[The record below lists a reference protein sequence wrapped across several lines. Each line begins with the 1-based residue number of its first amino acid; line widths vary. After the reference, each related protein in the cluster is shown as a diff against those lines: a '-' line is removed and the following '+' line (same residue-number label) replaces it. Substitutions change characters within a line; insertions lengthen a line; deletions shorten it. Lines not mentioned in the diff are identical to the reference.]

1 MSEENR
7 EIVIVGAGLSGLCLA
22 ERLANVAK
30 RKVLILEKRDQIGGN
45 CYDFYDSKGVL
56 VSKYGPHTFH
66 TNEKR
71 VYDYVRKFGEWEKY
85 EYQVSSLVEGKL
97 VPIPVNI
104 ETINIL
110 FGSGIKNGEEMRK
123 WLDGKKIKGIKK
135 VENSEEEVLSKL
147 GVELYEKMFK
157 SYTKKQWG
165 IWPKDLDKEVL
176 ARIPVNFSFNKNYR
190 SDKYQIRPLGG
201 YSKWMKKM
209 IENPFIELRLKTDY
223 FKVADKLDKDS
234 LVFFSGPIDKYISY
248 RLGKKYKLTYRS
260 AKFVFESYN
269 QEYFQEVGVIN
280 YPSLKVKELR
290 STEYKYLTG
299 QKCKWTTVSWE
310 YFCSKGEELYPIKS
324 VENREKLK
332 KLLKMAR
339 KWKELYLIGR
349 LGRYEYINMDQA
361 ISKSLDLF
369 EKLRYEKKI

>member
-85 EYQVSSLVEGKL
+85 EYQVSSLVEEKL

-104 ETINIL
+104 ETINVL

-123 WLDGKKIKGIKK
+123 WLDRKKTKGIKK

>member
-299 QKCKWTTVSWE
+299 QKCKWTTVSRE

>member
-85 EYQVSSLVEGKL
+85 EYQVSSLVEEKL

-104 ETINIL
+104 ETINVL

-123 WLDGKKIKGIKK
+123 WLDRKKTKGIKK

-299 QKCKWTTVSWE
+299 QKCKWTTVSRE